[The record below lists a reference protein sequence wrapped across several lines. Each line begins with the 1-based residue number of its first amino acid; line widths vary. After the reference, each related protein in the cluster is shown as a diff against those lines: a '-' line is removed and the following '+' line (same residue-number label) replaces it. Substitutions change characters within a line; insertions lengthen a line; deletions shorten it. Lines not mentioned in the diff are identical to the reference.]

1 MSTLVVTKDV
11 LLAPA
16 GKLLPK
22 CVEITHS
29 GALGAEP
36 RRGRRSRW
44 DGVPSTSGVP
54 AEQTGAAAEIAASL
68 SAAQSAAY
76 VLRVRLEEI
85 TRTIVDNA
93 NAVATGAPLP
103 HAGGGRTRSPSPPPT
118 YDHAGRRTNTRELR
132 LRERLLRERASIV
145 QQARVL
151 CPALRLPPEYVAPQ
165 KRQIKIY
172 LPEEEFP
179 QHNFIGMIIGPRGST
194 QRRMEKESGAKI
206 SLRGRGATKEGQL
219 KRTADTAENDEPL
232 HLIITADTDEQL
244 NMAYNMVK
252 PLLMPL
258 AEDVK
263 EEYRRAQLTE
273 LAIMNGTIPRAQQ
286 LVTQSHR
293 ALTAAGAA
301 YGTGAAAAVA
311 PYDAGIVCG
320 ICGDHGHPDTDCPF
334 RGLDPADVPRARKKA
349 RIEDA
354 FESFMAE
361 IGETP
366 AAKKDREV
374 DRAMDAFLAEI
385 GAAEQEAA
393 SASATASAS
402 ANSKDNPLAPSA
414 QAPGLS
420 LALPDVLPAAP
431 PPPGMAMPAVLPA
444 APPPPGTVPVMPPG
458 TAPYL
463 GGYGMPYAFAPQPPP
478 QQQPP
483 PPPPPTVPYSFQP
496 QQQQPPPPPP
506 PPPA

>member
-1 MSTLVVTKDV
+1 MSTLVVKKDV

-16 GKLLPK
+16 GKLLPE

-29 GALGAEP
+29 GALGTEP

-44 DGVPSTSGVP
+44 DGVPSASGVP

-132 LRERLLRERASIV
+132 LRERLLRERAGLV
-145 QQARVL
+145 QQARAL

-172 LPEEEFP
+172 LPEDEFP

-286 LVTQSHR
+286 LVTQSHH

-301 YGTGAAAAVA
+301 YGTGAAAAGLAA

-320 ICGDHGHPDTDCPF
+320 ICGDHGHPDADCPF

-385 GAAEQEAA
+385 GATEKEAAA
-393 SASATASAS
+393 SAATATATSQSAAS
-402 ANSKDNPLAPSA
+402 STQGQAP

-431 PPPGMAMPAVLPA
+431 PPPGMAMPDVLPA

-458 TAPYL
+458 AAPYF
-463 GGYGMPYAFAPQPPP
+463 GMPFGFAAPQQP

-483 PPPPPTVPYSFQP
+483 PPPPTVPYAFQ

-506 PPPA
+506 PPPV

>member
-1 MSTLVVTKDV
+1 MSTLVVKKDV

-16 GKLLPK
+16 GKLLPE

-29 GALGAEP
+29 GALPATG

-44 DGVPSTSGVP
+44 DPVPSVSGVP
-54 AEQTGAAAEIAASL
+54 AEQTGAAAEIAPSL
-68 SAAQSAAY
+68 SAEQSAAY

-103 HAGGGRTRSPSPPPT
+103 HPGGGRTRSPSPPPT
-118 YDHAGRRTNTRELR
+118 YDAAGRRTNTRELR
-132 LRERLLRERASIV
+132 VRERLLRERAGLV
-145 QQARVL
+145 QQARL
-151 CPALRLPPEYVAPQ
+151 LSPGMRLPPEYVAPQ
-165 KRQIKIY
+165 KKQIKIY
-172 LPEEEFP
+172 LPEDEFP

-206 SLRGRGATKEGQL
+206 SLRGRGSTKEGQL

-232 HLIITADTDEQL
+232 HVIITADTDEQL

-286 LVTQSHR
+286 LVAQSHH
-293 ALTAAGAA
+293 ALTAVGAA
-301 YGTGAAAAVA
+301 YGTAGANGLS
-311 PYDAGIVCG
+311 PHDAGIVCA

-334 RGLDPADVPRARKKA
+334 RGLDPAEVPKARKKA

-361 IGETP
+361 LGETP
-366 AAKKDREV
+366 AAKKEKEV

-385 GAAEQEAA
+385 GAAEKEAA
-393 SASATASAS
+393 SAASAATAA
-402 ANSKDNPLAPSA
+402 APSTT
-414 QAPGLS
+414 
-420 LALPDVLPAAP
+420 AAP
-431 PPPGMAMPAVLPA
+431 FTQPPALGLPTVLPA
-444 APPPPGTVPVMPPG
+444 APPPPGTTLPTVLPAAPPPPGTTLPSVMPPG
-458 TAPYL
+458 AAPFF
-463 GGYGMPYAFAPQPPP
+463 GGYGMPFAPYAQPPQP
-478 QQQPP
+478 QQPPITQPP
-483 PPPPPTVPYSFQP
+483 PPPPPM
-496 QQQQPPPPPP
+496 
-506 PPPA
+506 